1 MIELA
6 SKYDCIG
13 EYLAKVK
20 KDKATLFYSEMNNLI
35 QRLSP
40 EKPLPPSAYKFE
52 NWWGN
57 DQKSH
62 TQSRSWLSVGWKTDM
77 SRSELGK
84 FIVFVRATANT
95 RRNSYE

>member
-1 MIELA
+1 MQKRRVIKLA

-20 KDKATLFYSEMNNLI
+20 DDKVTLSYLEINDMIERLYSGE
-35 QRLSP
+35 S
-40 EKPLPPSAYKFE
+40 LPPSAYKLE

-62 TQSRSWLSVGWKTDM
+62 TQSKSWLSVGWKTDI
-77 SRSELGK
+77 SKSELGK
-84 FIVFVRATANT
+84 FIVFIKKTV
-95 RRNSYE
+95 